1 MQIQRDERAT
11 PLSCETYR
19 RMHSAQLRYER
30 DRDAD
35 ADATMVGFLFGLAAA
50 TCFWLVISGQLTRL
64 LAALVRAVLVVG
76 GPS

>member
-11 PLSCETYR
+11 PLSLETYR
-19 RMHSAQLRYER
+19 RMRSAQLRYER

-50 TCFWLVISGQLTRL
+50 TVFWLLISGQGTRM